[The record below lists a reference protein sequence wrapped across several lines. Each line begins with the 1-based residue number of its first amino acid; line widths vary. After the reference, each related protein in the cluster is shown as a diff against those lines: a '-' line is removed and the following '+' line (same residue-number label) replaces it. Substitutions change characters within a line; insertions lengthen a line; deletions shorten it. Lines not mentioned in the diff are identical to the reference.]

1 MSPLCGESYGR
12 AVRKRCSIPQRR
24 PKRCGAPST
33 ATLAGQ
39 SQKEATVNEALVAAD
54 VLLHPAVEA
63 VVATPPALP
72 ANGQCW
78 LVGASATGLF
88 AGQTNRIA
96 AWTEGGWRF
105 IAPLEGMRAYDI
117 TAAADRLFAGGAW
130 HLASAPT
137 APTGGSV
144 IDSEARSAIS
154 AIISSL
160 RTAGVLA

>member
-1 MSPLCGESYGR
+1 MG
-12 AVRKRCSIPQRR
+12 
-24 PKRCGAPST
+24 PST
-33 ATLAGQ
+33 ATRAGQ
-39 SQKEATVNEALVAAD
+39 SQKEATVNEALVATD

-63 VVATPPALP
+63 VVTAPPASP

-105 IAPLEGMRAYDI
+105 VAPREGMRAYDI
-117 TAAADRLFAGGAW
+117 AAAADRLFASGTW
-130 HLASAPT
+130 HLAIAPT

-144 IDSEARSAIS
+144 IDSQARAAIS

-160 RTAGVLA
+160 RTSGMLS